1 MSYYNS
7 KFIHNREVEKTG
19 VANYEDVYSIVKDNV
34 DPFPEFYEI
43 EPAVVKEV
51 FVDPKSL
58 PLMKSSNG
66 EQIPNYFYYG
76 SIKAR
81 FLESQSKG
89 DEIEGYIKPLSS
101 HMLVYPIVGE
111 VVNVV
116 KHLEEYYYYTPL
128 NLHNNV
134 NMNRS
139 NVGRRDGIVKPGITQ
154 YNRNFASKKGDININ
169 GRFGQGIKFSSNEDY
184 RYPTIKIT
192 NLQHNDSRKL
202 ANKYF
207 PHVQNINLDG
217 STIMLSSGKID
228 KENDVLIPAAPS
240 SWWPEKWKT
249 VIDKNVIVLNSDSLI
264 FNAKG
269 KECDIHI
276 IANRN
281 VAIASNLSVTLE
293 AGKNGVIN
301 LGDADATNPVLKG
314 YETRDLLKKLF
325 KMLFDFSGVAATTT
339 EFADLN
345 EAALKLATEL
355 TKFDSPENLED
366 KIFSSRVKI
375 IDDK

>member
-1 MSYYNS
+1 MAYHNS
-7 KFIHNREVEKTG
+7 NFIRNREVEKTG
-19 VANYEDVYSIVKDNV
+19 VANYEDVYDIINDNI
-34 DPFPEFYEI
+34 DQLPKFYEI

-51 FVDPKSL
+51 FVDPKYL
-58 PLMKSSNG
+58 PTVKTNTG
-66 EQIPNYFYYG
+66 EQLPDYSLYG
-76 SIKAR
+76 TIKAR
-81 FLESQSKG
+81 FLESQEQG
-89 DEIEGYIKPLSS
+89 DEIESYIKPLSS
-101 HMLVYPIVGE
+101 HAVVYPIVGE
-111 VVNVV
+111 VVNIA
-116 KHLEEYYYYTPL
+116 KYGNDYYYYTPL

-139 NVGRRDGIVKPGITQ
+139 VVGKRDGIVKPGITQ

-192 NLQHNDSRKL
+192 NLQHNDIRKH
-202 ANKYF
+202 ADDYF

-269 KECDIHI
+269 KDCDIHI

-314 YETRDLLKKLF
+314 FETRDLLQRLF
-325 KMLFDFSGVAATTT
+325 MMLHHFSTSASKVKG
-339 EFADLN
+339 FADLN

-355 TKFDSPENLED
+355 TKFDSPENFED